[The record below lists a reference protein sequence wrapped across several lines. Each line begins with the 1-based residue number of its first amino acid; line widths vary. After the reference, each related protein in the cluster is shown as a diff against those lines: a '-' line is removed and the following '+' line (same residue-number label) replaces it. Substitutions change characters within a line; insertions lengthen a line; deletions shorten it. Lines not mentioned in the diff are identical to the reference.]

1 MPQPWVTET
10 LMSYIN
16 VQPLHHH
23 SLIISVTDETERRGL
38 RITKVVVILCGGRG
52 EGAMENG
59 NWIWDVLGTKGLDV
73 T

>member
-23 SLIISVTDETERRGL
+23 SLIISVTDETEWRGL
-38 RITKVVVILCGGRG
+38 RITKVVVILCGGG
-52 EGAMENG
+52 GNG
-59 NWIWDVLGTKGLDV
+59 KWELEMGCIGKKELDV

>member
-1 MPQPWVTET
+1 MVPQPWVTET

-23 SLIISVTDETERRGL
+23 SLIISVTDETERREL
-38 RITKVVVILCGGRG
+38 RITKGVVILCGGRG
-52 EGAMENG
+52 EGAMEKG
-59 NWIWDVLGTKGLDV
+59 IGYGILGTNELDV